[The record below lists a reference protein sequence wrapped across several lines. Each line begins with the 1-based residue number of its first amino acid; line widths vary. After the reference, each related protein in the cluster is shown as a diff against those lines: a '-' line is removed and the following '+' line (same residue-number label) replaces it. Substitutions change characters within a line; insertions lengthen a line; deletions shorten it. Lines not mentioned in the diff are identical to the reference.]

1 MKFKDIDTIT
11 IPVPEQF
18 SKSLQPILHDWFQKN
33 HQKYPNTI
41 IESIN
46 PDITYYRRPD
56 GESIMEGDIFINIVT
71 YKDVTDPDF
80 PNSF

>member
-1 MKFKDIDTIT
+1 MKFNHKETIT

-18 SKSLQPILHDWFQKN
+18 QKAWGPIAYNWVQRN
-33 HQKYPNTI
+33 HENYPDSI
-41 IESIN
+41 IESID

-56 GESIMEGDIFINIVT
+56 GESMMEGKINIEIVT

-80 PNSF
+80 NF

>member
-1 MKFKDIDTIT
+1 MKFKHEETVT

-18 SKSLQPILHDWFQKN
+18 QKTWGPIAYDWLQRN
-33 HQKYPNTI
+33 HEKYPDSI

-46 PDITYYRRPD
+46 PDITYYRHPD
-56 GESIMEGDIFINIVT
+56 GESMMEGDIFINIVT

-80 PNSF
+80 YL

>member
-1 MKFKDIDTIT
+1 MKFKHEETIT

-18 SKSLQPILHDWFQKN
+18 QKTWGPIAYNWLQRN
-33 HQKYPNTI
+33 HENYPDSI
-41 IESIN
+41 IESID

-56 GESIMEGDIFINIVT
+56 GESMMKGEINIEIVT

-80 PNSF
+80 NF

>member
-41 IESIN
+41 IE
-46 PDITYYRRPD
+46 DIEPNMSYYHRSD
-56 GESIMEGDIFINIVT
+56 GESMMEGDIILTVVT
-71 YKDVTDPDF
+71 YKDVTDINF
-80 PNSF
+80 NF

>member
-1 MKFKDIDTIT
+1 MKFKDIDTVT

-41 IESIN
+41 IEDIE
-46 PDITYYRRPD
+46 PDMSYYHRSD
-56 GESIMEGDIFINIVT
+56 GESMMEGNIILTVVT
-71 YKDVTDPDF
+71 YKDVTDINF
-80 PNSF
+80 NF

>member
-1 MKFKDIDTIT
+1 MKFKHKETIT

-18 SKSLQPILHDWFQKN
+18 QKAWEPITYNWLQRN
-33 HQKYPNTI
+33 HENYPDSI
-41 IESIN
+41 IESID

-56 GESIMEGDIFINIVT
+56 GENMMEGDIFINIVT

-80 PNSF
+80 NF

>member
-1 MKFKDIDTIT
+1 MKFKHKETIT

-18 SKSLQPILHDWFQKN
+18 QKAWEPIAYNWLQRN
-33 HQKYPNTI
+33 HENYPDSI
-41 IESIN
+41 IESID

-56 GESIMEGDIFINIVT
+56 GERIMEGEINIEIVT

-80 PNSF
+80 NF

>member
-1 MKFKDIDTIT
+1 MKFKHEETVT

-18 SKSLQPILHDWFQKN
+18 QKAWGSIAYDWLQRN
-33 HQKYPNTI
+33 HEKYPDSI

-46 PDITYYRRPD
+46 PDITYYRHPD
-56 GESIMEGDIFINIVT
+56 GESMMEGDIFINIVT

-80 PNSF
+80 YL

>member
-1 MKFKDIDTIT
+1 MKFKHEETVT

-18 SKSLQPILHDWFQKN
+18 QKAWGPIAYDWLQRN
-33 HQKYPNTI
+33 HEKYPDSI

-46 PDITYYRRPD
+46 PDITYYRHPD
-56 GESIMEGDIFINIVT
+56 GESMMEGDIFINIVT

-80 PNSF
+80 YL